1 MHCGIVT
8 LYNSLNFG
16 TYLQAF
22 ALKTTLEEEL
32 GHKANMVNLEKSRLL
47 ERLLL
52 VKCKYPKRVI
62 HHYKFL
68 KELDRVRDRL
78 EIRGD
83 GFAPYDA
90 VVVGSDE
97 LWNLDNG
104 GFIHHPEYFGHGIT
118 GKKVVSYAVSS
129 NVVTPERFR
138 QLTKNKEDFSCF
150 DSISVRDTN
159 TLQVVKEVGRQEATL
174 VIDPTLLMRDWS
186 RFVVPCP
193 KKNFILLYSMTV
205 YDDER
210 KAVEK
215 LAKETGKKIITIG
228 CYNPWCD
235 ENIYA
240 TPFEFLGY
248 VQAADYIVTSQFHGV
263 MFSTVFN
270 KPFVIYPQ
278 RKSKVLDAMDFL
290 GLQDRDVTGI
300 DDLKPILD
308 KNIDYDRINQIIATR
323 RGESLTWLGN
333 ALENGK

>member
-1 MHCGIVT
+1 MNCGIVT

-16 TYLQAF
+16 TFLQAF

-32 GHKANMVNLEKSRLL
+32 DCKANLVNLEKSRFL

-52 VKCKYPKRVI
+52 VKCKYPKRVV

-68 KELDRVRDRL
+68 KELDKVRDRL
-78 EIRGD
+78 EVRSD
-83 GFAPYDA
+83 GFDPYDA
-90 VVVGSDE
+90 VVIGSDE

-104 GFIHHPEYFGHGIT
+104 GFIHHPEYFGRGIT
-118 GKKVVSYAVSS
+118 GKRIVSYAVSS
-129 NVVTPERFR
+129 NLVTPDRFR

-159 TLQVVKEVGRQEATL
+159 TLQVVKEVGKREATL
-174 VIDPTLLMRDWS
+174 VVDPTLLMRDWS

-193 KKNFILLYSMTV
+193 KKDFILLYSMTV

-215 LAKETGKKIITIG
+215 LARETGKKIITIG

-235 ENIYA
+235 ESIYA

-248 VQAADYIVTSQFHGV
+248 VQAADYIITSQFHGV
-263 MFSTVFN
+263 MFSTIFN
-270 KPFVIYPQ
+270 KPFVIHPQ
-278 RKSKVLDAMDFL
+278 KKTKVIDAMAFL
-290 GLQDRDVTGI
+290 GLQDRDVTGVAN
-300 DDLKPILD
+300 LREVFD
-308 KNIDYDRINQIIATR
+308 KQIDYEKINQVIITR
-323 RGESLTWLGN
+323 RAESLAWLKK
-333 ALENGK
+333 ALECD